1 MREYLMSTNNF
12 NEPAHLDGYEAEC
25 LFLTRLILL
34 EPGTYPNHPDMGVG
48 INTRWRYSG
57 DNMLMD
63 LESTIEQQITDYYP
77 EFLLSSVKCK
87 MGTDSLNNKVVF
99 ITISSTTMVYSFV
112 SDGITLKLSDL

>member
-1 MREYLMSTNNF
+1 
-12 NEPAHLDGYEAEC
+12 
-25 LFLTRLILL
+25 
-34 EPGTYPNHPDMGVG
+34 
-48 INTRWRYSG
+48 
-57 DNMLMD
+57 MLMD

-112 SDGITLKLSDL
+112 SDGTTLKLSDL